1 VTAPHDR
8 TPNHR
13 TDVVVVGGG
22 PGGCS
27 AALEAA
33 RHDASVVLLEALDTV
48 GGNAARSTGYMAF
61 ADFDAQHAAGVADSP
76 EDYLADM
83 VAEAALQQERYGV
96 IFDTALARV
105 YAEESAGA
113 YRFLIDLG
121 FRFGRFVPRP
131 RQHTIDRMMDVVDV
145 ASFGALFAAALA
157 EAGVEVRHGARAR
170 CLHTDAGRVSG
181 VLWEPSGGGAGD
193 DACPSL
199 LEAGSGVILAA
210 GGYQA
215 NHALRSRYQ
224 PGHLAATPYLG
235 VATDRGDGHLMG
247 QAVGGDLIN
256 MTMIPP
262 LVMVASALVEDS
274 IAVDSGG
281 RRFHDEAGPYDERV
295 AALEQVPGRRAHYVF
310 DDRVYRL
317 RRDLIEQM
325 PEPAV
330 SAPNLPELGA
340 LLGCPSDTLAA
351 TVEEWNATVAS
362 GTAHVP
368 AFGRVVFGKPRL
380 PITEPPLWASP
391 MVVGVNFPAGGFRVS
406 VDCEVFDIFGEVIP
420 GLFAVGDCVGG
431 IAPAIGLGGVK
442 ISSAVT
448 LGRIAGRVAA
458 SGERSASAATTI
470 TVQTPGQSTPAP
482 GGSLGP
488 VSAAS
493 AQRIPIVG

>member
-1 VTAPHDR
+1 MPARRD
-8 TPNHR
+8 R

-22 PGGCS
+22 PGGCA

-33 RHDASVVLLEALDTV
+33 RAGASVVLLEALDGV

-61 ADFDAQHAAGVADSP
+61 ADFEAQRAAGISDSP
-76 EDYLADM
+76 EDYLRDM
-83 VAEAALQQERYGV
+83 VAEAELQQERYGV
-96 IFDTALARV
+96 LFDTALAGR
-105 YAEESAGA
+105 YATESADA
-113 YRFLIDLG
+113 YRFLIELG

-145 ASFGALFAAALA
+145 TSFGTLFAAALA
-157 EAGVEVRHGARAR
+157 DAGVEVRCGVRAR
-170 CLHTDAGRVSG
+170 RLHTDSGRVTG
-181 VLWEPSGGGAGD
+181 VLWEPSGGAGPD
-193 DACPSL
+193 PSPGL
-199 LEAGSGVILAA
+199 LEAERGVILAA

-224 PGHLAATPYLG
+224 PGHLAGTPYLG
-235 VATDRGDGHLMG
+235 VDTDRGDGHLMG

-295 AALEQVPGRRAHYVF
+295 AALDGANGRRAFYIF
-310 DDRVYRL
+310 DDRVHRL

-325 PEPAV
+325 PGPATG
-330 SAPNLPELGA
+330 APSISELAG
-340 LLGCPSDTLAA
+340 LIGCPSDALAA
-351 TVEEWNATVAS
+351 SLEEWNGTVTS
-362 GTAHVP
+362 GTGRDP
-368 AFGRVVFGKPRL
+368 AFGRVVFGKSRL
-380 PITEPPLWASP
+380 PIAQPPFWASP

-406 VDCEVFDIFGEVIP
+406 LDCEVFDTFGDVIA

-448 LGRIAGRVAA
+448 LGRIAGRVAGA
-458 SGERSASAATTI
+458 GDGRCPTAAGPAVPAPVDPVASAS
-470 TVQTPGQSTPAP
+470 PPPAP
-482 GGSLGP
+482 TAGSG
-488 VSAAS
+488 SG
-493 AQRIPIVG
+493 QRIPIVG